1 MKMLNSRGVTA
12 IKEMCFDDYYGF
24 ADEMASREAAGDLTV
39 RVDMMSQPVGRGADL
54 AYARSARERF
64 QGPFVRFSGFNRMT
78 DRGLWCGLAE
88 MIEPYEEGAD
98 AGAAGKTVVEEP
110 EWDLI
115 SRELAEVDA
124 EGFRYS
130 LHCQGD
136 GAVRK
141 TVELCRGLPRDE
153 RGRLARRHSITDLEN
168 SDPADLEAFG
178 SIGGICEVYPQILT
192 LDAREDCLSTMRRQI
207 GETRLE
213 HSWNRRGMVDAGC
226 IVCCGTDL
234 PLLTPHLGDSIYS
247 ACGGYFAD
255 GLPVN
260 QGNALT
266 VAELLRA
273 WTFGGAYD
281 LEREDELGTLEPG
294 KLADICVLDADAF
307 SVDPR
312 DARSWAWRSRSPTAA
327 SSTNRKGVMSMGET
341 AASAP
346 RLRREQIS
354 GMNIHYIMWSL
365 DYFLDAQQRI
375 GFKSIEL
382 WGAEPHVTLDH
393 TGYFEADQLRRKIE
407 SRGLNVSS
415 LCPENVVYPWQYAAR
430 KPLHAERSIA
440 YFKHGVELAE
450 VLGAPYMSINS
461 GWGDW
466 DEDREEAW
474 KRSREHLSI
483 LADFAGE
490 HGVTLTMESLRPE
503 ESNLVITLADARRM
517 LDEVASPNI
526 VPMVDT
532 TAMGVAGRPSSSGSR
547 SSAMDR
553 SRTCTSSTAIRTAIW
568 SGATASTTWTSSS
581 RH

>member
-1 MKMLNSRGVTA
+1 MPKRSLVLLSRSVFTGLDDHPMDGFVAIHGNRIKAVGPAADSGPFVESADEVRDMGTRTIMAGLVDVHTFFTGWVLRRTGADLSAASTPADAADALLAWTVAHEGAPVALGRNLPECLLGADLDRALDQVFTAMPAVAFTEGAGERYGFTPDACYAEMIWRLMADYLPLDEVREAYGDYMRMLNSRGVTA

-24 ADEMASREAAGDLTV
+24 ADEMARREVAGDLTV
-39 RVDMMSQPVGRGADL
+39 RVDMMSQPVGRAADL
-54 AYARSARERF
+54 AYARTARDRF

-115 SRELAEVDA
+115 ARELAEVDA

-141 TVELCRGLPRDE
+141 TVALYRDLPRDE

-260 QGNALT
+260 QGNTLT
-266 VAELLRA
+266 LAELLRA
-273 WTFGGAYD
+273 WTLGGAYD

-294 KLADICVLDADAF
+294 KLADVCVLDADAF

-312 DARSWAWRSRSPTAA
+312 DARS
-327 SSTNRKGVMSMGET
+327 
-341 AASAP
+341 
-346 RLRREQIS
+346 L
-354 GMNIHYIMWSL
+354 
-365 DYFLDAQQRI
+365 
-375 GFKSIEL
+375 
-382 WGAEPHVTLDH
+382 
-393 TGYFEADQLRRKIE
+393 
-407 SRGLNVSS
+407 
-415 LCPENVVYPWQYAAR
+415 
-430 KPLHAERSIA
+430 
-440 YFKHGVELAE
+440 
-450 VLGAPYMSINS
+450 
-461 GWGDW
+461 
-466 DEDREEAW
+466 
-474 KRSREHLSI
+474 
-483 LADFAGE
+483 
-490 HGVTLTMESLRPE
+490 
-503 ESNLVITLADARRM
+503 
-517 LDEVASPNI
+517 
-526 VPMVDT
+526 
-532 TAMGVAGRPSSSGSR
+532 GVALTVSNGRIVYES
-547 SSAMDR
+547 
-553 SRTCTSSTAIRTAIW
+553 
-568 SGATASTTWTSSS
+568 
-581 RH
+581 

>member
-1 MKMLNSRGVTA
+1 MPKRSLVLLSRSVFTGLDDHPMDGFVAIRGNRIEAVGPAADSGPFVESADEVRDMGTRTIMAGLVDVHTFFTGWVLRRTGADLSAASTPADAADALLAWTAAHEGAPVALGRNLPECLLGADLDRALDQVFTATPAVAFTEGAGTCALNAAAGERYGFTPDACYAEMIWRLMADYLALDEVHEAYGDYMRMLNSRGVTS

-24 ADEMASREAAGDLTV
+24 ADEMERREAAGDLTV

-54 AYARSARERF
+54 AYARTARDRF

-88 MIEPYEEGAD
+88 MIEPYEEGAA

-115 SRELAEVDA
+115 ARELAEVDA

-141 TVELCRGLPRDE
+141 TVALYRDLPRDE

-207 GETRLE
+207 GEARLE
-213 HSWNRRGMVDAGC
+213 HGWNRRGMVDAGC

-260 QGNALT
+260 QGNTLT

-294 KLADICVLDADAF
+294 KLADICVLDADVF
-307 SVDPR
+307 SIDPAQ
-312 DARSWAWRSRSPTAA
+312 ARS
-327 SSTNRKGVMSMGET
+327 
-341 AASAP
+341 
-346 RLRREQIS
+346 L
-354 GMNIHYIMWSL
+354 
-365 DYFLDAQQRI
+365 
-375 GFKSIEL
+375 
-382 WGAEPHVTLDH
+382 
-393 TGYFEADQLRRKIE
+393 
-407 SRGLNVSS
+407 
-415 LCPENVVYPWQYAAR
+415 
-430 KPLHAERSIA
+430 
-440 YFKHGVELAE
+440 
-450 VLGAPYMSINS
+450 
-461 GWGDW
+461 
-466 DEDREEAW
+466 
-474 KRSREHLSI
+474 
-483 LADFAGE
+483 
-490 HGVTLTMESLRPE
+490 
-503 ESNLVITLADARRM
+503 
-517 LDEVASPNI
+517 
-526 VPMVDT
+526 
-532 TAMGVAGRPSSSGSR
+532 GVALTVSDGRIVYES
-547 SSAMDR
+547 
-553 SRTCTSSTAIRTAIW
+553 
-568 SGATASTTWTSSS
+568 
-581 RH
+581 

>member
-1 MKMLNSRGVTA
+1 MPKRSLVLLSRSVFTGLDDHPMDGFVAIHGNRIKAVGPAADSGPFVESADEVRDMGTRTIMAGLVDVHTFFTGWVLRRTGADLSAASTPADAADALLAWTVAHEGAPVALGRNLPECLLGADLDRALDQVFTAMPAVAFTEGAGTCALNAAAGERYGFTPDACYAEMIWRLMADYLPLDEVREAYGDYMRMLNSRGVTA

-24 ADEMASREAAGDLTV
+24 ADEMARREVAGELTV
-39 RVDMMSQPVGRGADL
+39 RVDMMSQPVGRAADL
-54 AYARSARERF
+54 AYARTARDRF

-115 SRELAEVDA
+115 ARELAEVDA

-141 TVELCRGLPRDE
+141 TVALYRDLPRDE

-260 QGNALT
+260 QGNTLT
-266 VAELLRA
+266 LAELLRA
-273 WTFGGAYD
+273 WTLGGAYD

-294 KLADICVLDADAF
+294 KLADVCVLDADAF

-312 DARSWAWRSRSPTAA
+312 DARS
-327 SSTNRKGVMSMGET
+327 
-341 AASAP
+341 
-346 RLRREQIS
+346 L
-354 GMNIHYIMWSL
+354 
-365 DYFLDAQQRI
+365 
-375 GFKSIEL
+375 
-382 WGAEPHVTLDH
+382 
-393 TGYFEADQLRRKIE
+393 
-407 SRGLNVSS
+407 
-415 LCPENVVYPWQYAAR
+415 
-430 KPLHAERSIA
+430 
-440 YFKHGVELAE
+440 
-450 VLGAPYMSINS
+450 
-461 GWGDW
+461 
-466 DEDREEAW
+466 
-474 KRSREHLSI
+474 
-483 LADFAGE
+483 
-490 HGVTLTMESLRPE
+490 
-503 ESNLVITLADARRM
+503 
-517 LDEVASPNI
+517 
-526 VPMVDT
+526 
-532 TAMGVAGRPSSSGSR
+532 GVALTVSNGRIVYES
-547 SSAMDR
+547 
-553 SRTCTSSTAIRTAIW
+553 
-568 SGATASTTWTSSS
+568 
-581 RH
+581 